1 MAIDK
6 IIPRFLNTDKD
17 ERLLAGDEMTD
28 ALNVVMSSVG
38 EGSDESV
45 LKNIKGFTTVANS
58 TISDIFDS
66 TKTYTAIGSVVDH
79 QNEDIYWFVHGTS
92 NDHLVFKHDVS
103 ADSITV
109 IYRGSWLNFG
119 STSYVKADVIT
130 LSIAEETTPQTIL
143 YFTDNRNEPRKINVT
158 RATGTTYY
166 NDLTDGE
173 RDNAF
178 SSMRAA
184 QNKAP
189 TFVFTTD
196 TSYTVNNF
204 VHNPFQFA
212 VQYIYKDGEE
222 SAISVYSKMAVC
234 PVDFTE
240 GFAYESSADFI
251 SPNSF
256 NVCEVRLNL
265 KDDIAD
271 VKRVR
276 LIAKRGND
284 GSFFLVDEFD
294 PFVDKESVHN
304 NASFVIYNA
313 DTQTYQFRN
322 DVVGPA
328 IDTNTVNKMFD
339 NVPYLAETQAI
350 ASNRLIY
357 ANYTEGRE
365 NFDVVSNI
373 KDVTSSAP
381 TIPTLQVE
389 YNDASLTGTS
399 YLNTTATLSNEI
411 AELGPASGDGF
422 YDGVILKV
430 KVNIPGLLNS
440 VATPTV
446 PASTVTTIS
455 FDFAPETP
463 SPDGKVEAT
472 DGQNF
477 ISATVQKLPTSLGG
491 GNIFSNNVFQT
502 VTLNALKLYEVD
514 AAKTVSISVQNA
526 QDVTHTELADQI
538 IAAFEQ
544 VEVELKYSLGGTSGH
559 ANNLSMVNTDES
571 NETQAVHGDL
581 HVTYKFDSATN
592 SSGNITLHPRI
603 SKVDFRDAH
612 ISNPSSVPTSG
623 TNGFSY
629 QFAAQGSSN
638 LLTNFDTAAEQT
650 FTHLGGATNAHYVTN
665 EAASFLRTNRLG
677 SFKAGSS
684 HKFGIVYFDKYNRSG
699 FVNDLG
705 SVYVQW
711 PGERSAGATALTDK
725 GSASVRINLTDING
739 FQVAPVWS
747 DRYQIVYSG
756 AVDVS
761 DFVQYTVGGAFPG
774 RFSSADL
781 SGVTNG
787 GFINQQYIN
796 VNTEPGDGEPDF
808 VKCQLFVNIDT
819 LELYKSEKDT
829 LRDYSF
835 TKGDK
840 LRVVSYDAASYSSSV
855 TTYTTTY
862 PVASDGSIIEF
873 DVVGTVVLTDQT
885 ASQVDSE
892 IAGHADTDEER
903 HQGTFLVLEQ
913 PAITTGATHLDGS
926 GAVVPLA
933 YEGFDFF
940 SVAQTRA
947 GMTGVDP
954 STTSKAASYRYR
966 GSGVASGANDPSYL
980 TAGLNYW
987 GNRCV
992 VEIYSPAQK
1001 NAQEVYYEIGVG
1013 GPTNVGQQYSST
1025 IGRGAYDGDG
1035 TAQVSKFLDSGDI
1048 TFRKIPMKSP
1058 VVVSGTTGNFD
1069 HASLDKSEDFPYH
1082 MRAIESKSLSDF
1094 YDSDFWDRGRPHVKF
1109 LSASENT
1116 IGNSLIFSEAYTQG
1130 SENLKLSSFN
1140 PSLANFHYLERAYGD
1155 INFINNYNED
1165 LVAVQ
1170 QNKFSITPLNKNII
1184 EYATGSSNLAVSTNL
1199 FGATRYAAG
1208 DFGCGSHGESV
1219 TIVDNDIAFID
1230 PAKEKAMLF
1239 TGGQLVPISDKGVS
1253 SFFGED
1259 FITSSRTRYI
1269 TGYDP
1274 DMGIFY
1280 YTALGGSNEKTI
1292 GYYMGAGKW
1301 QSLYSFLPDEYA
1313 NVGNIMAAF
1322 KASTITADGVT
1333 KTKYL
1338 FTHTDE
1344 VNRNSVFG
1352 QAVASSVEVVSK
1364 LSPSRVKVFNAVS
1377 YEGTSPNW
1385 TTSAFTT
1392 SLGQTSG
1399 SISSFGDDREGAYYQ
1414 VMPRD
1419 TSSNS
1424 TSENVYLGNLTTSD
1438 DTTFTS
1444 SNVRIDRLN
1453 LPLGVTVTINSQSVI
1468 INSVSKN
1475 TFTLSASN
1483 SSIAGNNRTMDGPST
1498 NGDPMRGNWIKVTF
1512 RNTDATEHELYC
1524 INTHITDSKYH
1535 HALGEQ

>member
-1 MAIDK
+1 MAVDK

-45 LKNIKGFTTVANS
+45 LKNIKGFSTVANS

-66 TKTYTAIGSVVDH
+66 AKTYTAIGSVVDH
-79 QNEDIYWFVHGTS
+79 QNEDIYWFVHGTNS
-92 NDHLVFKHDVS
+92 DHLVFKHDVS

-109 IYRGSWLNFG
+109 IYRGAWLNFG
-119 STSYVKADVIT
+119 PTSYVKADVIT

-158 RATGTTYY
+158 RATGTDFYD
-166 NDLTDGE
+166 NLSDGE
-173 RDNAF
+173 RDIAF

-222 SAISVYSKMAVC
+222 SAISVYSKMAIC

-240 GFAYESSADFI
+240 GFAYEASADFI
-251 SPNSF
+251 SPNTF

-294 PFVDKESVHN
+294 PFVDKDAVHN

-322 DVVGPA
+322 DVVGSA

-339 NVPYLAETQAI
+339 NVPYKAETQAI

-365 NFDVVSNI
+365 NFDLLSKRGELASN
-373 KDVTSSAP
+373 AP
-381 TIPTLQVE
+381 GRPTLEVQ
-389 YNDASLTGTS
+389 YNDASLLGTS
-399 YLNTTATLSNEI
+399 YLNTAATLANEI
-411 AELGPASGDGF
+411 TVGDSSSDLNEANANVD
-422 YDGVILKV
+422 YDGKLLIEID
-430 KVNIPGLLNS
+430 IPSLLNQQ
-440 VATPTV
+440 ATPKV
-446 PASTVTTIS
+446 PATTVSTIS
-455 FDFAPETP
+455 FDFAPEAGKFR
-463 SPDGKVEAT
+463 PDPNNS
-472 DGQNF
+472 GQNV
-477 ISATVQKLPTSLGG
+477 ISATVQKLPSSLGG
-491 GNIFSNNVFQT
+491 GNPFSNIDFQT
-502 VTLNALKLYEVD
+502 VTMAVLPLVEVE
-514 AAKTVSISVQNA
+514 AAKTVSVTVQNA
-526 QDVTHTELADQI
+526 HDVTHTELANQI
-538 IAAFEQ
+538 IAAFQQ
-544 VEVELKYSLGGTSGH
+544 VEVELKYSLGGSNAH
-559 ANNLSMVNTDES
+559 ANNITVVNTDES
-571 NETQAVHGDL
+571 NANQVVHGDL

-592 SSGNITLHPRI
+592 TDGVIMLHSRV

-612 ISNPSSVPTSG
+612 ISNPSGV
-623 TNGFSY
+623 TNVSY
-629 QFAAQGSSN
+629 QFGPQGVSN
-638 LLTNFDTAAEQT
+638 LTDDANTAAEQT
-650 FTHLGGATNAHYVTN
+650 WANLSGITTQDYVTN
-665 EAASFLRTNRLG
+665 PFASFLRTNRLG

-684 HKFGIVYFDKYNRSG
+684 HKFGIVFFDKYNRSG

-711 PGERSAGATALTDK
+711 PGERDDGATALTDK
-725 GSASVRINLTDING
+725 GSASVRVNLTDSAG

-761 DFVQYTVGGAFPG
+761 DFVQYTVGGAFPV
-774 RFSSADL
+774 RFNDTGNSVS
-781 SGVTNG
+781 NG
-787 GFINQQYIN
+787 GFVNQQYIN
-796 VNTEPGDGEPDF
+796 VTTEPGVGEPDF
-808 VKCQLFVNIDT
+808 VKSQLFVNIDT
-819 LELYKSEKDT
+819 LELYKSEKGA

-840 LRVVSYDAASYSSSV
+840 LRVVSYDAASYGSNL

-873 DVVGTVVLTDQT
+873 DVVGEVTLTAQT
-885 ASQVDSE
+885 DNPTEISAAADSNQE
-892 IAGHADTDEER
+892 QFTGR
-903 HQGTFLVLEQ
+903 FLVLEQ
-913 PAITTGATHLDGS
+913 PAIATGATHLDGS
-926 GAVVPLA
+926 GNTVPLA

-940 SVAQTRA
+940 SVAQTKVA
-947 GMTGVDP
+947 GAP
-954 STTSKAASYRYR
+954 SGSNKADSYRYR
-966 GSGVASGANDPSYL
+966 GSGVTSGANSPSYL
-980 TAGLNYW
+980 TSGLNYW

-992 VEIYSPAQK
+992 VEIYTPAQK

-1013 GPTNVGQQYSST
+1013 GPTNVEAQYSST
-1025 IGRGAYDGDG
+1025 IGKGNYDGNG
-1035 TAQVSKFLDSGDI
+1035 TAQVSKSLDSGDI

-1058 VVVSGTTGNFD
+1058 IVQNGTTGNFNSN
-1069 HASLDKSEDFPYH
+1069 SLNKSEDFPYH
-1082 MRAIESKSLSDF
+1082 MRAIESKNLSDF
-1094 YDSDFWDRGRPHVKF
+1094 YESDFWDRGRPHVKF

-1140 PSLANFHYLERAYGD
+1140 PSLANFHYLERSYGD

-1165 LVAVQ
+1165 LVAIQ

-1253 SFFGED
+1253 SFFSRD

-1280 YTALGGSNEKTI
+1280 YTALGGSNDKTI

-1399 SISSFGDDREGAYYQ
+1399 TISSFGDDREGAYYQ
-1414 VMPRD
+1414 VIPRD

-1438 DTTFTS
+1438 ETTFTS

-1453 LPLGVTVTINSQSVI
+1453 LPLGVSVTINSQSVT

-1475 TFTLSASN
+1475 TFTLSDSD
-1483 SSIAGNNRTMDGPST
+1483 SSIAGNNRTMNGPAT
-1498 NGDPMRGNWIKVTF
+1498 NGDPMRGNWIKMLFT
-1512 RNTDATEHELYC
+1512 NTDATEHELYC
-1524 INTHITDSKYH
+1524 INTHVTDSKYH